1 MVIPPVYRGHN
12 GNATRR
18 LRQPQWGISLIELM
32 LAMSLNLLILASV
45 GSVFISGQKL
55 ITDKGKQLLLMQE
68 LSGALRYIKDDIR
81 RAGYIPDQDRSLMQ
95 KGTHHVVQ
103 TGTQMLSYVYHNADG
118 QYEQVSVKENIN
130 SNRQKVLGL
139 CINTQSSL
147 PHISDCSRYFSLLD
161 QSRVRLTDL
170 QIESVASVT
179 AQPLIRIRL
188 SAELSE
194 EHRVQRTL
202 LVSVQPRNGS

>member
-1 MVIPPVYRGHN
+1 MVIQPVYRGHT
-12 GNATRR
+12 GNAARR
-18 LRQPQWGISLIELM
+18 LRQDQCGTSLIELM

-81 RAGYIPDQDRSLMQ
+81 RAGYIPDQDRSLVQ
-95 KGTHHVVQ
+95 KGTHHIVQ

-118 QYEQVSVKENIN
+118 QYEQVAVKENIN

-161 QSRVRLTDL
+161 QSRVRLTEL

-194 EHRVQRTL
+194 EHGVRRTL
-202 LVSVQPRNGS
+202 SVSVQPRNGS